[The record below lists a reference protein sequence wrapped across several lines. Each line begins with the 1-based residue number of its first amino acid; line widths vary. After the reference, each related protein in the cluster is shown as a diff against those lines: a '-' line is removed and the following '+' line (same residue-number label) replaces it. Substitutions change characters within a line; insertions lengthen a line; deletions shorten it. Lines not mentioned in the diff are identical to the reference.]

1 MMSPHLSANFI
12 DSWPI
17 EFVDPPRD
25 KAGKAIFSALREIE
39 FPLCDGALIRKDE
52 HGKFWIEWSHK
63 HPELGDCREYF
74 GKRGSSEPLTEVERI
89 EWQTLSRALPE
100 RDFEREISRAEACAL
115 FMYFSSLPD
124 EFLPEIEAILSRA

>member
-39 FPLCDGALIRKDE
+39 FPLCDGALIRKPYPAKSRDVRWD
-52 HGKFWIEWSHK
+52 G
-63 HPELGDCREYF
+63 
-74 GKRGSSEPLTEVERI
+74 GSF
-89 EWQTLSRALPE
+89 A
-100 RDFEREISRAEACAL
+100 EICKQSK
-115 FMYFSSLPD
+115 
-124 EFLPEIEAILSRA
+124 